1 MIPALGGSML
11 IPTIENEV
19 FTNVAVEMDDKR
31 FLGCKFSG
39 CTLRYEGGECSWD
52 DKTII
57 DPSCRWEIS
66 GTAAKI
72 VSLLARGG
80 AIAPGSTRFVL

>member
-1 MIPALGGSML
+1 ML

-31 FLGCKFSG
+31 FLRCKFSG
-39 CTLRYEGGECSWD
+39 CTLRYEGGECTWD
-52 DKTII
+52 DKTIL

-66 GTAAKI
+66 GQAASI
-72 VSLLARGG
+72 VKLLARGG
-80 AIAPGSTRFVL
+80 AIALGSTRLVL

>member
-1 MIPALGGSML
+1 ML
-11 IPTIENEV
+11 IPTIVDEM

-57 DPSCRWEIS
+57 DSSCRWEIS
-66 GTAAKI
+66 GTAARI
-72 VSLLARGG
+72 VKLLTRGG
-80 AIAPGSTRFVL
+80 AISPRSTRFVL

>member
-11 IPTIENEV
+11 IPTIESEV

-66 GTAAKI
+66 GTAARI
-72 VSLLARGG
+72 VNLLARGG

>member
-1 MIPALGGSML
+1 MIPAPGGSML

-19 FTNVAVEMDDKR
+19 FTNVAIEMDDKR

-57 DPSCRWEIS
+57 APSCSWEIS
-66 GTAAKI
+66 GTAARI
-72 VSLLARGG
+72 VKLLARGG

>member
-1 MIPALGGSML
+1 VL

-19 FTNVAVEMDDKR
+19 FSNVAVEMDNKR

-39 CTLRYEGGECSWD
+39 CILRYEGGECSWD

-57 DPSCRWEIS
+57 DPSCRWEVS
-66 GTAAKI
+66 GTAARI
-72 VSLLARGG
+72 VKLLSRGG
-80 AIAPGSTRFVL
+80 AITPGSIRFVL

>member
-19 FTNVAVEMDDKR
+19 FTKVPVEMDDKR

-52 DKTII
+52 NKTIF

-66 GTAAKI
+66 GTAARI
-72 VSLLARGG
+72 VNLLARGG
-80 AIAPGSTRFVL
+80 AFVPGSTRFVL